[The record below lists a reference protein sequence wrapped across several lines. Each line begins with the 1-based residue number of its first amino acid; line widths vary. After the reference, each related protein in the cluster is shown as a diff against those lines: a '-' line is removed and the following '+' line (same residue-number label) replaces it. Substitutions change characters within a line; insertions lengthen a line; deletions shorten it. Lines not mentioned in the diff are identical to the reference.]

1 MDERLNKLLWLIEKL
16 PADQIVIIAEKC
28 KGFGEISPKVQKLI
42 SIFDKLSD
50 EEKDQFFRNVTPPCN
65 GDTSPDSSSMTDADA
80 ATEWSADS
88 SESNE

>member
-28 KGFGEISPKVQKLI
+28 KWFGEISPRVQKLI

-50 EEKDQFFRNVTPPCN
+50 EEKDQFFRNITPQLN
-65 GDTSPDSSSMTDADA
+65 GDKLPGTWDSEATAMTAV
-80 ATEWSADS
+80 WSTRS
-88 SESNE
+88 SESDE